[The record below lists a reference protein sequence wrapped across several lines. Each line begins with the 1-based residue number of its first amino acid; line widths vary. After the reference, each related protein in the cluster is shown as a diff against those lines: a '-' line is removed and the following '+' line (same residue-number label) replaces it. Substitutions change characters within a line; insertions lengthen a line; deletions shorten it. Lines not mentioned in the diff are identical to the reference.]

1 MAKQDKP
8 LSLAK
13 EATGLGSEYVNNIP
27 YYLPLD
33 EAVSLTLN
41 HKLFCE
47 VENIRLDDAHG
58 RILAE
63 DLRSKVNDPP
73 FDNSAMD
80 GFAVQ
85 YGDTKHAPST
95 LEITAVSQAAA
106 TDETLSITSGQAV
119 RIMTGAPIP
128 SGADAIIP
136 IEACSI
142 DGNQVTLNQP
152 SKPHFIRKCGEN
164 IRQDEVGLKKG
175 THLTPQAIS
184 MCATMGYE
192 TIPAVRR
199 LKIGV
204 ISTGDELKPPGEEL
218 AYGEIYESNSY
229 GISGLVKMLGH
240 TPIRY
245 PAVHDSIEA
254 LRNQFDFAAEE
265 CDLFI
270 TSGGVSM
277 GEWDFVRKLMEEEGD
292 LVFWRVKI
300 RPGSPPLFGHWNG
313 TPMFGLPGN
322 PVSSHVVFRMLVVP
336 YLRGSIGTTYPHDQ
350 VVHAR
355 LQTKV
360 RSTTDCLTLRR
371 VTLKSTPEGFI
382 AEQPKHQGSGNI
394 DSLSSADGLT
404 LLKPGQSGDVGE
416 QIEVLL
422 L

>member
-13 EATGLGSEYVNNIP
+13 EATGLGSECVNDIP

-33 EAVSLTLN
+33 EAISFTLN
-41 HKLFCE
+41 HKLSCE
-47 VENIRLDDAHG
+47 VESIRLDDAHG

-80 GFAVQ
+80 GFAVR
-85 YGDTKHAPST
+85 YDDTAHAPST
-95 LEITAVSQAAA
+95 LDIIAVSQAAA
-106 TDETLSITSGQAV
+106 GDETLSITSGQAV

-142 DGNQVTLNQP
+142 NDHQVTLSQP

-175 THLTPQAIS
+175 TYLTPQAIS
-184 MCATMGYE
+184 MCATMGYA
-192 TIPAVRR
+192 TIPVIRR

-204 ISTGDELKPPGEEL
+204 ISTGDELQPPGTEL

-254 LRNQFDFAAEE
+254 LRNQFNLAAEE

-277 GEWDFVRKLMEEEGD
+277 GEWDYVRKLMEEEGD

-322 PVSSHVVFRMLVVP
+322 PVSSHVVFRMLVAP
-336 YLRGSIGTTYPHDQ
+336 YLRGSIGTTYPQDQ
-350 VVHAR
+350 IVHAR

-371 VTLKSTPEGFI
+371 VTLQSTPQGFI

-404 LLKPGQSGDVGE
+404 LLKPGQSGEIGE